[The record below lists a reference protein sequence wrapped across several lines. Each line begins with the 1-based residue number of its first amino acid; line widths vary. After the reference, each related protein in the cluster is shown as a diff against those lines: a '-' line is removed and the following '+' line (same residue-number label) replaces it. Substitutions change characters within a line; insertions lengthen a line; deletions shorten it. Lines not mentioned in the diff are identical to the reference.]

1 MFYKTYLAFGIACLS
16 WYAATSIFGW
26 EFGNPRRFRAPLI
39 FVAGVPGPGGAGYV
53 GRSPG
58 GSSSS
63 HYGTTG
69 FGGGK

>member
-1 MFYKTYLAFGIACLS
+1 MLQKAYLAFGMACLS
-16 WYAATSIFGW
+16 WYGAASLFGW
-26 EFGNPRRFRAPLI
+26 EFGNPRRQRLPLVI
-39 FVAGVPGPGGAGYV
+39 IPGGAGYV

-63 HYGTTG
+63 HPGSTG